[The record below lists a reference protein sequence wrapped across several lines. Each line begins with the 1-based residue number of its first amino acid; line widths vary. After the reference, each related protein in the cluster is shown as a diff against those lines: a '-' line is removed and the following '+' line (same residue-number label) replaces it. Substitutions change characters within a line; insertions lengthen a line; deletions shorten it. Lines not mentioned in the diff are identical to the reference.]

1 MIVIALLVPVVLLLI
16 VLALDVF
23 ENLLF
28 PPVPASPPQ
37 DISEPVHGHD
47 RAPAVTH
54 REEQSPAPGRPGARW
69 RPHRDGRRGGGPGR
83 GPRCRHEP

>member
-28 PPVPASPPQ
+28 PPSPAPPAQ
-37 DISEPVHGHD
+37 DTADSVHGHG

-54 REEQSPAPGRPGARW
+54 PEEQGSAPGRPGARW
-69 RPHRDGRRGGGPGR
+69 RPPRGGRRGGDLGR
-83 GPRCRHEP
+83 GPRCRHDL